1 MDFADDEDSH
11 RVQGE
16 VSIVRTHRG
25 VLLQGTLCTEAEL
38 ACSRCLST
46 FTCPLT
52 LNIEEEYMPE
62 IDVTTGIPLP
72 PPEEP
77 GTFTINEHHILDLT
91 EAVRQHALLAI
102 PMKPLCCED
111 CAGLCPRCGHNL
123 NDGPCD
129 CPTQAIN
136 PRWSKLI
143 NQL

>member
-16 VSIVRTHRG
+16 VSLVRTHRG

-38 ACSRCLST
+38 ACSRCLSM

-52 LNIEEEYMPE
+52 LNIEEEYIPE

-102 PMKPLCCED
+102 PMKPLCRED
-111 CAGLCPRCGHNL
+111 CAGLCPRCGCNL

-129 CPTQAIN
+129 CPTEAIN
-136 PRWSKLI
+136 PRWSKLTS
-143 NQL
+143 QL